1 MNENSEYLLSN
12 RLQFGMPH
20 PPFSE
25 EHAFYDIVARGD
37 TDAIC
42 ELKRLY
48 GDTEGQDSEKGR
60 LSENPLRNAVYHLV
74 VNCTIITRCCISAG
88 MPQEEAYTLSDIF
101 IRQADRCKSV
111 EQVRKVN
118 DDMSMEFAERM
129 KKIHESP
136 NLSPAVRKA
145 VNFIRDNLGKKLT
158 TSVIA
163 EKTGYNRCYMS
174 TLFKKETGA
183 TISEYILTRRIEAAC
198 SMIKDGVSLSEIS
211 EALGF
216 SSQSHFGVQFRRTSG
231 LSPKEYRNLCLTGK

>member
-1 MNENSEYLLSN
+1 M
-12 RLQFGMPH
+12 
-20 PPFSE
+20 
-25 EHAFYDIVARGD
+25 
-37 TDAIC
+37 
-42 ELKRLY
+42 
-48 GDTEGQDSEKGR
+48 
-60 LSENPLRNAVYHLV
+60 
-74 VNCTIITRCCISAG
+74 
-88 MPQEEAYTLSDIF
+88 
-101 IRQADRCKSV
+101 